1 MKKHIFALLFSMMA
15 ANLAWSQCQVCNN
28 GNLTE
33 VNAVWINDPGPE
45 EGIKW
50 SGTAANWNID
60 VTPEDRSNADGN
72 LNFYGTSGNIV
83 GWRPLLLKGASSNLM
98 VNGTG
103 SSYFSG
109 SLGVGTHTP
118 TDQLQVYKADDVFL
132 RITSA
137 TNNKKA
143 GIYLNNYDRRWDIL
157 NDGANG
163 EYFVI
168 RDGTL
173 AVDRFIIGSNGNV
186 GIGATTIDAKLTV
199 AGKIH
204 SREVKVTVNAGADH
218 VFKDNYQLQELEKL
232 EAFIKENKHLPE
244 IAPEKEMLEKGVE
257 VGEFQMKLLQK
268 IEELTLYVIELK
280 KESDQQKKEIERLTL
295 RNDYFK

>member
-1 MKKHIFALLFSMMA
+1 MKKYLFTLLFFMTA
-15 ANLAWSQCQVCNN
+15 TNLTWSQSQSFNN

-60 VTPEDRSNADGN
+60 VTPEDRTNADGN
-72 LNFYGTSGNIV
+72 LNFYGISGNIV
-83 GWRPLLLKGASSNLM
+83 GWRPFLLKGASSNLM

-103 SSYFSG
+103 PSYFMG
-109 SLGVGTHTP
+109 NLGVGTHTP
-118 TDQLQVYKADDVFL
+118 TSQLQVYKADDVFL

-137 TNNKKA
+137 TYNKKA
-143 GIYLNNYDRRWDIL
+143 GIYLHNYDRRWDLL

-173 AVDRFIIGSNGNV
+173 AIDRLVISSSGNV
-186 GIGATTIDAKLTV
+186 GIGTTTPDSKLTV
-199 AGKIH
+199 AGKVH
-204 SREVKVTVNAGADH
+204 SREVKVTVTAGADH
-218 VFKDNYQLQELEKL
+218 VFKDDYQLRELKKL

-280 KESDQQKKEIERLTL
+280 KESDQQKKEIERLKSNPT
-295 RNDYFK
+295 K